1 MSAKKWF
8 TADSWSLSSS
18 KSPSLMGL
26 WRIMRWSSRLIWV
39 RRQCSL
45 PLESRIMRLEN
56 LGCLSINELSTS
68 VLIDTGSMGF
78 FNPIVQWITWFIS
91 GRRKSL
97 PAGVR
102 GSSVSFSTE
111 PIREHTQRERER
123 ERERVSQKELEH
135 EDNYYISSEEIKHIE
150 TLYFCIYPEKHKT
163 TKGLDFEIGGLERLR
178 ICAQWNYVCKR

>member
-8 TADSWSLSSS
+8 TADSWSFSSS

-45 PLESRIMRLEN
+45 PLESRIMRLQN
-56 LGCLSINELSTS
+56 LGCLSITELSTS

-78 FNPIVQWITWFIS
+78 FNPIAQLITWFIS

-102 GSSVSFSTE
+102 GSSVSFSIE
-111 PIREHTQRERER
+111 PIREERER
-123 ERERVSQKELEH
+123 ERSEAERARK
-135 EDNYYISSEEIKHIE
+135 
-150 TLYFCIYPEKHKT
+150 
-163 TKGLDFEIGGLERLR
+163 
-178 ICAQWNYVCKR
+178 